1 MNVANSNHY
10 YYVVFGL
17 CWCGIHFNF
26 LFKWL
31 SYKKKVC
38 YSDFLEK
45 IEDWVMCV
53 CVYIMHLGD
62 QRESL
67 TLSYIVLEDQSQH
80 DIRDKEQH

>member
-1 MNVANSNHY
+1 
-10 YYVVFGL
+10 
-17 CWCGIHFNF
+17 
-26 LFKWL
+26 
-31 SYKKKVC
+31 
-38 YSDFLEK
+38 
-45 IEDWVMCV
+45 MCV

>member
-53 CVYIMHLGD
+53 CVHNAFRRPTGKFDPILYST
-62 QRESL
+62 RRPKP
-67 TLSYIVLEDQSQH
+67 T
-80 DIRDKEQH
+80 

>member
-1 MNVANSNHY
+1 MTLIFESLAN
-10 YYVVFGL
+10 
-17 CWCGIHFNF
+17 
-26 LFKWL
+26 FKIVLWE
-31 SYKKKVC
+31 V
-38 YSDFLEK
+38 YSDFLEE
-45 IEDWVMCV
+45 IEDWVM

>member
-31 SYKKKVC
+31 SYKKEVC

-53 CVYIMHLGD
+53 HNAFRGPTGKFDPILYST
-62 QRESL
+62 RRPKP
-67 TLSYIVLEDQSQH
+67 T
-80 DIRDKEQH
+80 